1 MDALLILS
9 LLWMGILLGIYL
21 APLIHDHRI
30 GDLSDVQYVAMH
42 QMRDKTFARV
52 MPAMGLS
59 ILALAGVSVAIAMAP
74 GIPRQ
79 LGGLAVGLLV
89 IDIVFTVR
97 RQVPINRR
105 IQAWTGSEIPVEWM
119 QLRDMWARQHLV
131 RLSLATLACA
141 CFAVAVLLSLSH
153 SQGIASGF
161 ASAS

>member
-1 MDALLILS
+1 
-9 LLWMGILLGIYL
+9 
-21 APLIHDHRI
+21 
-30 GDLSDVQYVAMH
+30 
-42 QMRDKTFARV
+42 